1 MKLSFSSI
9 SNYLNCP
16 KKFYEVNVT
25 YNWRDSSFAA
35 MTGSDIHEKIEN
47 YIKGKT
53 DILEIP
59 QDDRV
64 ADIMQSLRAFYKD
77 PQKYGVQIGV
87 EEKFAVDENFKPVDY
102 KDPKA
107 VLRGKADL
115 YIQDSLEFVITDWK
129 SGKKRNNSLQ
139 AHIYGILL
147 RPIVKTETFKC
158 RFDYLD
164 KGVGDTYSLRP
175 QGLHY
180 AEQIVKQVLSA
191 KEFPERRNPLC
202 AWCPVKSCSY
212 WKEQVKREKSND

>member
-25 YNWRDSSFAA
+25 YNWRDSSFASIA
-35 MTGSDIHEKIEN
+35 GSDVHEKIEKF
-47 YIKGKT
+47 IKGQS

-64 ADIMQSLRAFYKD
+64 KMVMESLRAFYAD
-77 PQKYGVQIGV
+77 PSRHNITQIGV
-87 EEKFAVDENFKPVDY
+87 EEKFAVDENFEPVDY

-107 VLRGKADL
+107 ILRGKADL
-115 YIQDSLEFVITDWK
+115 FVENGQEFVITDWK

-147 RPIVKTETFKC
+147 QPIVKAPIFRC
-158 RFDYLD
+158 RFDYLE
-164 KGVGDTYSLRP
+164 KGVGDSYSLRP

-180 AEQIVKQVLSA
+180 AKQIVKSVLAA

-202 AWCPVKSCSY
+202 AWCPVKNCSY
-212 WKEQVKREKSND
+212 WKEQGNKNEK